1 MAVQANT
8 QTIDQTQQTPGSA
21 VLAALAGR
29 LRQHAANLHNPTA
42 KRSLGAD
49 LIRAADVVEL
59 LASGDH
65 RAAVQAAA
73 AVAWLGRR
81 GYASYVGEAR

>member
-1 MAVQANT
+1 MAVPANT
-8 QTIDQTQQTPGSA
+8 QIFDQTQETPGSA
-21 VLAALAGR
+21 VLTALAGR
-29 LRQHAANLHNPTA
+29 LRSHAANLHNPTA
-42 KRSLGAD
+42 KKTLGAD
-49 LIRAADVVEL
+49 LVRAADVVEL

-81 GYASYVGEAR
+81 GYASWTGEAR